1 MIMSE
6 CYLDNSATT
15 KPCKKAVENM
25 LYALETCWGNP
36 SSLHDKG
43 IEADELLLK
52 ARKAVASALSAN
64 EKEIYFTSGG
74 TEGNN
79 LAIFGAAYKN
89 RRKGNR
95 VITTAVEHPSVQ
107 KAFDRLQSE
116 GFEVVRLKTD
126 SFGRV
131 SKEELYEAI
140 DEKTEAYRWF
150 KVVENTLIKYRDD
163 YRHKLIVYLYF
174 NRLTPNR
181 ASRRLNID
189 RATLFRWK
197 NEILLTAEFWAFELR
212 AFEK

>member
-1 MIMSE
+1 MEIS
-6 CYLDNSATT
+6 
-15 KPCKKAVENM
+15 KRKK
-25 LYALETCWGNP
+25 LEKAFYNF
-36 SSLHDKG
+36 
-43 IEADELLLK
+43 ELNRERAEVNIAELAYCGL
-52 ARKAVASALSAN
+52 
-64 EKEIYFTSGG
+64 G
-74 TEGNN
+74 TDYG
-79 LAIFGAAYKN
+79 K
-89 RRKGNR
+89 
-95 VITTAVEHPSVQ
+95 VSVQ
-107 KAFDRLQSE
+107 SS
-116 GFEVVRLKTD
+116 KTNAAED
-126 SFGRV
+126 
-131 SKEELYEAI
+131 KIIKAI